1 MKHKKPPV
9 PVIVLL
15 IVALMVGGYYGIKA
29 LTSNATVQVMVSGTI
44 ETTEITISPE
54 IPGKVVEVFVQE
66 GAQVKTGDP
75 LFRLDDSMLQGQRV
89 IAVATL
95 NTITSASASAKA
107 AIETARL
114 NYDLAANA
122 ARLEAV
128 ASRTMD
134 WASNSLSG
142 YSLPGGYFS
151 QQELLNASR
160 AEVDAA
166 QLNLDAASEN
176 LNNSLAS
183 PASNEFIVA
192 EEDLLASRLAE
203 LIAQDV
209 LARSKMTL
217 NSDLSDIAQV
227 TFDETKTETE
237 SAQAV
242 YDGLKNSDGA
252 QTIIAARLGL
262 SIAKERFE
270 TAQDHLLKLQFG
282 DASPKLQ
289 AAEAALDQAELAAA
303 QAEAAISQA
312 EAQLA
317 LIDLQISKVMVLA
330 PADGVILI
338 RSIEPG
344 EMVSSA
350 ASALKI
356 GCLDN
361 LTITVFVP
369 EDIYGTLF
377 LGQTAILKV
386 DSYPGE
392 SFSASILH
400 IAEQAEFTPRNV
412 QTVEGRKATVFA
424 VRLQVNDPSGKLKP
438 GMPADITFKP
448 E

>member
-15 IVALMVGGYYGIKA
+15 IVALLIGGYYGIKA
-29 LTSNATVQVMVSGTI
+29 LTTNGNVQVMVSGTI

-54 IPGKVVEVFVQE
+54 IPGKVVDVFVQE
-66 GAQVKTGDP
+66 GAQVKVGDP

-89 IAVATL
+89 AAEAAL
-95 NTITSASASAKA
+95 NTVTSASETAKA
-107 AIETARL
+107 AIATARS
-114 NYDLAANA
+114 NYELAADA

-151 QQELLNASR
+151 QQELLNAAI

-166 QLNLDAASEN
+166 QLNLDAASED

-183 PASNEFIVA
+183 PAGKEFIVA
-192 EEDLLASRLAE
+192 EEDLLAARLAE
-203 LIAQDV
+203 QIAQDV
-209 LARSKMTL
+209 LARSKMVL
-217 NSDLSDIAQV
+217 NTALIDLAQV
-227 TFDETKTETE
+227 AFDEAKTETE

-252 QTIIAARLGL
+252 QTIISARLGL

-289 AAEAALDQAELAAA
+289 AAKAALDQAELAAA
-303 QAEAAISQA
+303 QSEAAISQA
-312 EAQLA
+312 QAQLA

-330 PADGVILI
+330 PTDGVILT

-356 GCLDN
+356 GCLDS

-377 LGQTAILKV
+377 LGQAASLKV

-438 GMPADITFKP
+438 GMPADITFEP
-448 E
+448 